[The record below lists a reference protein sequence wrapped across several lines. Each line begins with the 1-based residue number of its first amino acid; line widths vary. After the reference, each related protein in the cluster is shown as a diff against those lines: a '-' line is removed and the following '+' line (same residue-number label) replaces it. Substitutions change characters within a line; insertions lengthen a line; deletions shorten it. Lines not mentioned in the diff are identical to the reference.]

1 MNTIE
6 TTLTT
11 QAIFNDDHT
20 KRYLLCKV
28 WDDSLPKVTVIM
40 LAPSEASGVALDTT
54 TQLCLNNASR
64 LGYGSIAIVNLF
76 ATINDFGLKQQT
88 GFGDPDNLNAI
99 IEACQN
105 CDQILYCPGTG
116 KARNKFFI
124 SRQEEVLTALLPME
138 EKLSCCATKSAIPGS
153 TTPSALPSVPG
164 FSALSRLASWSISS
178 PRNPSNPKRPPKR
191 SRKADPRLR
200 KRNLSPSNQE
210 KTPCP
215 TWAGCV

>member
-20 KRYLLCKV
+20 KRYLLRKV
-28 WDDSLPKVTVIM
+28 WDDSLPKITVIM

-54 TQLCLNNASR
+54 TQLCLNNATR
-64 LGYGSIAIVNLF
+64 LGYGSISIVNLF
-76 ATINDFGLKQQT
+76 ATVNDFDLKQQT

-124 SRQEEVLTALLPME
+124 NRQEEILKALLPME
-138 EKLSCCATKSAIPGS
+138 EKLSCLCNEICNTRLHHPLSPAVRTWILSPLKVSELVDLKPQEPQQPEKEPEKKPKGRSKATKKESKS
-153 TTPSALPSVPG
+153 
-164 FSALSRLASWSISS
+164 
-178 PRNPSNPKRPPKR
+178 
-191 SRKADPRLR
+191 
-200 KRNLSPSNQE
+200 E
-210 KTPCP
+210 
-215 TWAGCV
+215 

>member
-64 LGYGSIAIVNLF
+64 LGFGSISIVNLF
-76 ATINDFGLKQQT
+76 ATVNDFDLKQQT

-124 SRQEEVLTALLPME
+124 NRQEEVLKALLPME
-138 EKLSCCATKSAIPGS
+138 EKLSCLCNEICNT
-153 TTPSALPSVPG
+153 
-164 FSALSRLASWSISS
+164 RLHH
-178 PRNPSNPKRPPKR
+178 P
-191 SRKADPRLR
+191 
-200 KRNLSPSNQE
+200 LSPAVRTWILSPLKVSELVDLKPLEPQQPE
-210 KTPCP
+210 KAPEKKLKGRPKVTKKESKSE
-215 TWAGCV
+215 

>member
-28 WDDSLPKVTVIM
+28 WDDSLPKITVIM

-64 LGYGSIAIVNLF
+64 LGYGSISIVNLF
-76 ATINDFGLKQQT
+76 ATVNDFDLKQQT

-99 IEACQN
+99 VEACRN

-138 EKLSCCATKSAIPGS
+138 EKLSCLCNEICNTRLHHPLSPAVRTWILSPLKVSELVDLKPQEPQQPEKESEKKPKGRSKATKKEAKS
-153 TTPSALPSVPG
+153 
-164 FSALSRLASWSISS
+164 
-178 PRNPSNPKRPPKR
+178 
-191 SRKADPRLR
+191 
-200 KRNLSPSNQE
+200 E
-210 KTPCP
+210 
-215 TWAGCV
+215 

>member
-1 MNTIE
+1 METIT

-11 QAIFNDDHT
+11 QAIFNDSHT

-28 WDDSLPKVTVIM
+28 WDENLPKLTIIM

-54 TQLCLNNASR
+54 TQLCLNNATR
-64 LGYGSIAIVNLF
+64 LGYGSISIVNLF
-76 ATINDFGLKQQT
+76 ATVNDFDLKQQT

-124 SRQEEVLTALLPME
+124 NRQEEILKALLPME
-138 EKLSCCATKSAIPGS
+138 EKLSCLCNDICNT
-153 TTPSALPSVPG
+153 
-164 FSALSRLASWSISS
+164 RLHH
-178 PRNPSNPKRPPKR
+178 P
-191 SRKADPRLR
+191 
-200 KRNLSPSNQE
+200 LSPAVRTWILSPLKVSELVDLKPQE
-210 KTPCP
+210 PQQPEKAPEKKQKGRPKVTKKESKSE
-215 TWAGCV
+215 

>member
-76 ATINDFGLKQQT
+76 ATINDFDLKQQT

-99 IEACQN
+99 VEACQN
-105 CDQILYCPGTG
+105 CDQIVYAPGTG
-116 KARNKFFI
+116 KSKNKFFLN
-124 SRQEEVLTALLPME
+124 RQEEVLKALLPME
-138 EKLSCCATKSAIPGS
+138 EKLSCLCNEICNTRLHHP
-153 TTPSALPSVPG
+153 
-164 FSALSRLASWSISS
+164 LSPAVRTWILSPLKISELIDLK
-178 PRNPSNPKRPPKR
+178 PQEPQQPEKEPEKKPR
-191 SRKADPRLR
+191 SRPKVTKKEPQ
-200 KRNLSPSNQE
+200 SN
-210 KTPCP
+210 
-215 TWAGCV
+215 

>member
-64 LGYGSIAIVNLF
+64 LI
-76 ATINDFGLKQQT
+76 T
-88 GFGDPDNLNAI
+88 GI
-99 IEACQN
+99 S
-105 CDQILYCPGTG
+105 
-116 KARNKFFI
+116 ARF
-124 SRQEEVLTALLPME
+124 LM
-138 EKLSCCATKSAIPGS
+138 
-153 TTPSALPSVPG
+153 PSG
-164 FSALSRLASWSISS
+164 RSRLAWEMRIQGWGAVSMVCSS
-178 PRNPSNPKRPPKR
+178 QEICSGG
-191 SRKADPRLR
+191 SQSLASGRL
-200 KRNLSPSNQE
+200 
-210 KTPCP
+210 
-215 TWAGCV
+215 

>member
-1 MNTIE
+1 METIT

-11 QAIFNDDHT
+11 QAIFNDSHT

-28 WDDSLPKVTVIM
+28 WDENLPKLTIIM

-54 TQLCLNNASR
+54 TQLCLNNATR
-64 LGYGSIAIVNLF
+64 LGYGSISIVNLF
-76 ATINDFGLKQQT
+76 ATVNDFDLKQQT

-138 EKLSCCATKSAIPGS
+138 EKLSCLCNDICNTRLHHPLSPAVRTWILSPLKVSELVDLKPQEPQQPEKKQKGRPKATKKEAKS
-153 TTPSALPSVPG
+153 
-164 FSALSRLASWSISS
+164 
-178 PRNPSNPKRPPKR
+178 
-191 SRKADPRLR
+191 
-200 KRNLSPSNQE
+200 E
-210 KTPCP
+210 
-215 TWAGCV
+215 

>member
-64 LGYGSIAIVNLF
+64 LGFGSISIVNLF
-76 ATINDFGLKQQT
+76 ATVNDFDLKQQT

-124 SRQEEVLTALLPME
+124 NRQEEVLKALLPME
-138 EKLSCCATKSAIPGS
+138 EKLSCLCNEICNTRFHHP
-153 TTPSALPSVPG
+153 
-164 FSALSRLASWSISS
+164 
-178 PRNPSNPKRPPKR
+178 
-191 SRKADPRLR
+191 
-200 KRNLSPSNQE
+200 LSPAVRTCILSPLKVSELIDLQPQE
-210 KTPCP
+210 PQQPEKAPEKKQKGRPKVTKKEPMSE
-215 TWAGCV
+215 